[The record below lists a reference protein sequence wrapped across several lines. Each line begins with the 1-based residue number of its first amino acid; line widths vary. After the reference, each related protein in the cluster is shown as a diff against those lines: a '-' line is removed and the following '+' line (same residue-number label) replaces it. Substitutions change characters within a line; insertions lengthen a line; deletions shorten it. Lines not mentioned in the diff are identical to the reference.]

1 MYIKLKE
8 DRGFTLLEVII
19 AISILTFGILAV
31 GAMQSAALRGN
42 NFAYGRTSAST
53 LAQDALED
61 QMALSYDNMIVG
73 NFSRDEGNYTVNW
86 TVTEFGTGT
95 TAYKTITVTVTYLG
109 LMEIRPA
116 RLRVTRSN
124 LFA

>member
-1 MYIKLKE
+1 MLIKLRE

-31 GAMQSAALRGN
+31 GAMQGAALRGN

-61 QMALSYDNMIVG
+61 LMALSYANMVDG
-73 NFSRDEGNYTVNW
+73 SRDVDNYKITWDV
-86 TVTEFGTGT
+86 EEIGAGT
-95 TAYKTITVTVTYLG
+95 TAYKTIEVNVRYLG

-116 RLRVTRSN
+116 RLKCTRSQ

>member
-1 MYIKLKE
+1 MYKKLKE

-31 GAMQSAALRGN
+31 GAMQGAALRGN

-53 LAQDALED
+53 LAQDALEEL
-61 QMALSYDNMIVG
+61 MAQPYANMVSG
-73 NFSRDEGNYTVNW
+73 SRTQDNYTVNW
-86 TVTEFGTGT
+86 TVTPIGAGT
-95 TAYKTITVTVTYLG
+95 AEYKTITVTVTYLG

-116 RLRVTRSN
+116 RLRCARSQ
-124 LFA
+124 LFE